1 MIEKGSQMAEEK
13 MNELQKDLQNYINQK
28 VNKFS
33 QVQMVLLHPEPFE
46 KTATQKIKRFLYN

>member
-1 MIEKGSQMAEEK
+1 
-13 MNELQKDLQNYINQK
+13 MNEVLKELQNYINEN

-33 QVQMVLLHPEPFE
+33 QVQLVTIQPEPFE